1 MSKLSGAEKFILL
14 GIPVLFILGS
24 PLHFVYEL
32 TGSHFIVG
40 LLVPSNES
48 VFQHTKMV
56 TIPII
61 LWWKIY
67 YLCHKRSLDRDR
79 WFTAAFVSLCAAVI
93 SMPGLFYYYSGMF
106 GVELLIVDIFIM
118 LASLLI
124 GQLVGLHFYR
134 HCRGMNFALA
144 SALIIAVI
152 VLAAVLTAFPPNIP
166 MFISR

>member
-1 MSKLSGAEKFILL
+1 
-14 GIPVLFILGS
+14 
-24 PLHFVYEL
+24 
-32 TGSHFIVG
+32 
-40 LLVPSNES
+40 
-48 VFQHTKMV
+48 
-56 TIPII
+56 
-61 LWWKIY
+61 
-67 YLCHKRSLDRDR
+67 
-79 WFTAAFVSLCAAVI
+79 
-93 SMPGLFYYYSGMF
+93 MF

-152 VLAAVLTAFPPNIP
+152 VLAAVLTVFPPNIP